1 MFRHVK
7 RIHFIG
13 IGGIGMSGI
22 AEVLCNLGF
31 EVSGS
36 DIRRSKNTDR
46 LEKLHG
52 VKIFEGHAAGNVGDA
67 QVVVYSSAVQP
78 DNPEVEIAKKNGIP
92 VIPRAEMLAEL
103 MVLKPYAVAVSGT
116 HGKTSTTSMVATI
129 LGHAGKD
136 PTTVVGGVVE
146 SLGSNARLGS
156 SEWFVTEADESD
168 RSFLMLYPTIAVV
181 TNIDKE
187 HMESYKG
194 MDDVVQCFTDFVNK
208 VPFFGAAVICLD
220 DPNVQL
226 IIPNIKRRRVTYG
239 LTAQADIS
247 AHDIRYNDSFGSSF
261 SVWRSGEVLGEIDLP
276 VPGKHN
282 VYNALAATAVALEM
296 DIPFRKI
303 TEAFASFK
311 NANRRFQFKGT
322 ANGVTVVDDYA
333 HHPTEILATLSAAK
347 NSARSRR
354 TVVVFQ
360 PHRYTRTKELFD
372 EFALAFNNADLL
384 FLLDIYAA
392 SEQPIE
398 NVTAEILTENIKRFG
413 HKNANYIGDLE
424 TAAAKVVPQ
433 LAEGDLVITLGA
445 GTVTRLSDE
454 ILAAIESGDERAG
467 GNASVNERAS
477 TTSGKQSLP

>member
-31 EVSGS
+31 AVSGS
-36 DIRRSKNTDR
+36 DIKKSKNTER
-46 LEKLHG
+46 LERLFN
-52 VKIFEGHAAGNVGDA
+52 IRIEEGHAAENVGDA
-67 QVVVYSSAVQP
+67 QVVVYSSAVTP
-78 DNPEVEIAKKNGIP
+78 DNPEVVYAKENSVP

-103 MVLKPYAVAVSGT
+103 MVLKPYAVAISGT
-116 HGKTSTTSMVATI
+116 HGKTSTTSMVATV
-129 LGHAGKD
+129 LGHAGID

-146 SLGSNARLGS
+146 TLGSNSKLGK

-208 VPFFGAAVICLD
+208 VPFFGAAIICLD

-247 AHDIRYNDSFGSSF
+247 AHDIQYNNSFGSSF
-261 SVWRSGEVLGEIDLP
+261 TVWKGHDVLGDIELP
-276 VPGKHN
+276 VPGQHN
-282 VYNALAATAVALEM
+282 VYNALAATAVALELEV
-296 DIPFRKI
+296 PFAKI
-303 TEAFASFK
+303 AEAFISFK
-311 NANRRFQFKGT
+311 NANRRFQFKGEV
-322 ANGVTVVDDYA
+322 NGITVVDDYG

-347 NSARSRR
+347 NSSSGRR

-360 PHRYTRTKELFD
+360 PHRYSRTQELMD
-372 EFALAFNNADLL
+372 EFALSFNNADVVYV
-384 FLLDIYAA
+384 LDIYAA
-392 SEQPIE
+392 NEQPIE
-398 NVTAEILTENIKRFG
+398 GITAEILTENIRKYG
-413 HKNANYIGDLE
+413 HKNVNYIGDVE
-424 TAAAKVVPQ
+424 TAARKVAEN
-433 LAEGDLVITLGA
+433 LREGDLVITLGA
-445 GTVTRLSDE
+445 GSVTRLSDE
-454 ILAAIESGDERAG
+454 ILESLQA
-467 GNASVNERAS
+467 
-477 TTSGKQSLP
+477 L

>member
-7 RIHFIG
+7 NIHFIG

-31 EVSGS
+31 SVSGS
-36 DIRRSKNTDR
+36 DLKKSKNTDR
-46 LEKLHG
+46 LEAMG
-52 VKIFEGHAAGNVGDA
+52 IRVCEGHAAENVGNA
-67 QVVVYSSAVQP
+67 QVVVYSSAVHA
-78 DNPEVEIAKKNGIP
+78 DNPEVIIAKENSIP

-103 MVLKPYAVAVSGT
+103 MTLKPYAVAIAGT

-129 LGHAGKD
+129 LGYAGVD
-136 PTTVVGGVVE
+136 PTTVVGGVVDT
-146 SLGSNARLGS
+146 LGSNAKLGAS
-156 SEWFVTEADESD
+156 DWFVTEADESD

-208 VPFFGAAVICLD
+208 VPFYGAAIICLD

-239 LTAQADIS
+239 LTAQADVS
-247 AHDIRYNDSFGSSF
+247 AHDIRYNESFGSTF
-261 SVWRSGEVLGEIDLP
+261 TVWKGTDVLGEIDLP

-282 VYNALAATAVALEM
+282 VYNALAATTVALEL
-296 DIPFRKI
+296 DIPFATI
-303 TEAFASFK
+303 AEAYAGFK
-311 NANRRFQFKGT
+311 NANRRFQFKGEVR
-322 ANGVTVVDDYA
+322 GISVIDDYG

-347 NSARSRR
+347 NSSGGRR

-360 PHRYTRTKELFD
+360 PHRYTRTQELMD
-372 EFALAFNNADLL
+372 EFALAFNNADVL
-384 FLLDIYAA
+384 FVLDIYAA

-398 NVTAEILTENIKRFG
+398 GITAEILTENIKKYG
-413 HKNANYIGDLE
+413 HKNANFIGDID
-424 TAAAKVVPQ
+424 TATGIVTKQ
-433 LAEGDLVITLGA
+433 LQEGDLVITLGA
-445 GTVTRLSDE
+445 GSVTRLSEE
-454 ILAAIESGDERAG
+454 IFETLRDKSMEAA
-467 GNASVNERAS
+467 
-477 TTSGKQSLP
+477 

>member
-22 AEVLCNLGF
+22 AEVLASLGF

-36 DIRRSKNTDR
+36 DMKKSKNTDR
-46 LEKLHG
+46 LETQG
-52 VKIFEGHAAGNVGDA
+52 VRVFEGHESGNIGDA
-67 QVVVYSSAVQP
+67 QVVVYSSAVQA
-78 DNPEVEIAKKNGIP
+78 DNPEMVAARERKIP

-129 LGHAGKD
+129 LNHAGVD

-146 SLGSNARLGS
+146 TLGSNARLGS

-208 VPFFGAAVICLD
+208 VPFFGAAIICLD

-239 LTAQADIS
+239 MTAQADIS
-247 AHDIRYNDSFGSSF
+247 AHNIAYSDSFGTTF
-261 SVWRSGEVLGEIDLP
+261 TVWRGTEVLGQIDLP

-282 VYNALAATAVALEM
+282 VYNALAATAVGLEL
-296 DIPFRKI
+296 DIPFEKI
-303 TEAFASFK
+303 AEAFSTFK

-322 ANGVTVVDDYA
+322 SNGITLIDDYG

-347 NSARSRR
+347 SGSGGKR

-372 EFALAFNNADLL
+372 EFALAFNNADVL
-384 FLLDIYAA
+384 FVLDIYAA

-398 NVTAEILTENIKRFG
+398 GITAEVLTENIRKYG
-413 HKNANYIGDLE
+413 HKNVTYIGDID
-424 TAAAKVVPQ
+424 AAAEKVIPV
-433 LAEGDLVITLGA
+433 LRDGDLLITLGA

-454 ILAAIESGDERAG
+454 LLEKLTERRVEAG
-467 GNASVNERAS
+467 G
-477 TTSGKQSLP
+477 

>member
-22 AEVLCNLGF
+22 AEVLCDLGF
-31 EVSGS
+31 VVSGS
-36 DIRRSKNTDR
+36 DIKKSKNTDR
-46 LEKLHG
+46 LESTHG
-52 VKIFEGHAAGNVGDA
+52 VKVYEGHAAENVGNA
-67 QVVVYSSAVQP
+67 QVVVYSSAVKE
-78 DNPEVEIAKKNGIP
+78 DNPEIVVAKKMGIP

-116 HGKTSTTSMVATI
+116 HGKTTTTSMVATL
-129 LGHAGKD
+129 LGHAGMD

-146 SLGSNARLGS
+146 SLGSNAKLGK

-226 IIPNIKRRRVTYG
+226 IIPKIKRRRVTYG
-239 LTAQADIS
+239 LSAQADIS
-247 AHDIRYNDSFGSSF
+247 AHDIRFNDAFGSTFNVS
-261 SVWRSGEVLGEIDLP
+261 RGGETLGQIGLP

-282 VYNALAATAVALEM
+282 VYNALAATAVAMELE
-296 DIPFRKI
+296 IPFDQI
-303 TEAFASFK
+303 IEAFAGFR
-311 NANRRFQFKGT
+311 NANRRFQFKGEVS
-322 ANGVTVVDDYA
+322 GITVVDDYG

-347 NSARSRR
+347 NSAGSRR

-360 PHRYTRTKELFD
+360 PHRYSRTRELMDDFVV
-372 EFALAFNNADLL
+372 AFNNADVV
-384 FLLDIYAA
+384 FITDIYAA
-392 SEQPIE
+392 SEEPIE
-398 NVTAEILTENIKRFG
+398 GVSAEVLTHNIRRYG
-413 HKNANYIGDLE
+413 HKNVSYIGDID
-424 TAAAKVVPQ
+424 TATEKVCGFLQ
-433 LAEGDLVITLGA
+433 EGDLVITLGA
-445 GTVTRLSDE
+445 GNVTRLSDE
-454 ILAAIESGDERAG
+454 ILEAL
-467 GNASVNERAS
+467 S
-477 TTSGKQSLP
+477 TPEKVREQSRPS